1 MVCNMARPIS
11 PLMISSEQRRE
22 LRSIINRPTAPYR
35 ENRRAWIILNRAE
48 GLSQTQT
55 AAEVGV
61 ARPVVIKWEQRFR
74 KAGLA
79 GLADAKGRGRKP
91 WLDPQVREKILVRAT
106 QPPANRSRWS
116 VRTMAQS
123 AGVSKATVQRL
134 WSANDIKPHVVRT
147 FKLSNDKQFET
158 KFWDVIGLYL
168 NPPDRALVLCCDEKS
183 QCQALERTQPS
194 LPLKGGHPCTRTH
207 DYKRHGTITLF
218 AALSYLDGKIF
229 STTAAQHTHR
239 QWLGFL
245 KQLDAETPGEL
256 TLHLI
261 ADNYSTHKHPKV
273 KSWIRWRN
281 RRQQQACGLD
291 RIVLHFIPTSSSWM
305 NLVERFF
312 RDLTEDVVRQGSFE
326 SVQDLV
332 QNITG
337 YLVERNLSPKRYV
350 WKAKGAEILAKI
362 QRARETF
369 EKQKCLAN
377 SETLH

>member
-1 MVCNMARPIS
+1 M
-11 PLMISSEQRRE
+11 LTSEQRRE
-22 LRSIINRPTAPYR
+22 LRTIINRPTAPYR
-35 ENRRAWIILNRAE
+35 ENRRAWIILNRAD
-48 GLSQTQT
+48 GLSQTRT

-79 GLADAKGRGRKP
+79 GLADSKGRGRKA

-106 QPPANRSRWS
+106 RPPTNCSRWS

-147 FKLSNDKQFET
+147 FKLSNDKHFET

-229 STTAAQHTHR
+229 STTAAKHTHR
-239 QWLGFL
+239 QWLAFL
-245 KQLDAETPGEL
+245 KQLDAETPSEL

-273 KSWIRWRN
+273 KAWLRWRN
-281 RRQQQACGLD
+281 QRQQQACGLD
-291 RIVLHFIPTSSSWM
+291 RMVLHFIPTSSSWM

-312 RDLTEDVVRQGSFE
+312 RDLTEDVVRAGSFA
-326 SVQDLV
+326 SIQDLV
-332 QNITG
+332 QSITG
-337 YLVERNLSPKRYV
+337 YLLERNLTPKRYV

-362 QRARETF
+362 QRAREAL
-369 EKQKCLAN
+369 ERQKGIGN